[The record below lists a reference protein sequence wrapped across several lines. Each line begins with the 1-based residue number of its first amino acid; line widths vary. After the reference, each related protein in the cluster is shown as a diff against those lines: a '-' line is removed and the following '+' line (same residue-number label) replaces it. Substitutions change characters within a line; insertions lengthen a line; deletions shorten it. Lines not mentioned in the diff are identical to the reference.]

1 MTDRPPPEGADFG
14 EGWLDGDAGPVVPAF
29 ALTGG
34 RTSTVHG
41 DLDLVSVVATVEA
54 HPVSPTADRRVA
66 FGHTPV
72 LGPEHEMILTLARS
86 PLSVAELASDLD
98 LALGVV
104 RILLGDLLDHGL
116 IQIRQPTR
124 VAHLPNER
132 VLKDVINGLRA
143 L

>member
-14 EGWLDGDAGPVVPAF
+14 EGWLDDEAGPVVPAF

-34 RTSTVHG
+34 RTHSGHG
-41 DLDLVSVVATVEA
+41 ELDLVSMIMTVEA
-54 HPVSPTADRRVA
+54 RPASPSGGVA
-66 FGHTPV
+66 FGRTPV
-72 LGPEHEMILTLARS
+72 LGPEHEMILALARN
-86 PLSVAELASDLD
+86 PLSVAEVASDLD

-104 RILLGDLLDHGL
+104 RILLGDLLDYGL
-116 IQIRQPTR
+116 VQIRQPTR
-124 VAHLPNER
+124 VAQFPSER

>member
-1 MTDRPPPEGADFG
+1 MTDRPPSEGADFG
-14 EGWLDGDAGPVVPAF
+14 EGWLDDDAGSVVPAF

-34 RTSTVHG
+34 RTSTAHA

-54 HPVSPTADRRVA
+54 QPVSPSPAGITFR
-66 FGHTPV
+66 HTPV
-72 LGPEHEMILTLARS
+72 LGPEHEMILALARN

-104 RILLGDLLDHGL
+104 RILLGDLLDYGL
-116 IQIRQPTR
+116 IQVRQPTR
-124 VAHLPNER
+124 VAHFPNER

>member
-1 MTDRPPPEGADFG
+1 MTDRPPFQGADFG
-14 EGWLDGDAGPVVPAF
+14 EGWLDDDAGPVVPAF

-34 RTSTVHG
+34 RTCTVHG
-41 DLDLVSVVATVEA
+41 DLDLVSLVVTVEA
-54 HPVSPTADRRVA
+54 RPGAGGVA
-66 FGHTPV
+66 SHQAPV

-86 PLSVAELASDLD
+86 PLSIAELASDLD

-104 RILLGDLLDHGL
+104 RILLGDLLDNGL
-116 IQIRQPTR
+116 VQIRQPMR
-124 VAHLPNER
+124 VAQFPTER